1 MTRSDFA
8 TVDIPPT
15 ASADCAPQEG
25 RAEDTPQ
32 FWHRVTEAFKWS
44 YAQRSRMGDP
54 AGNVT
59 LQREVAALLA
69 NLTR

>member
-1 MTRSDFA
+1 MSCSP
-8 TVDIPPT
+8 VD
-15 ASADCAPQEG
+15 SADYALQGEG

-54 AGNVT
+54 AGNAR
-59 LQREVAALLA
+59 LQKEVAALLT